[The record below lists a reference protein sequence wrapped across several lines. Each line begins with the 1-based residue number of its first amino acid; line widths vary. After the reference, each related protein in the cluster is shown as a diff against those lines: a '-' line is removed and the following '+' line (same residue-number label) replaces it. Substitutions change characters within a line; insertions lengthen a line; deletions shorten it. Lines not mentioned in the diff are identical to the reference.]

1 MSPPVTR
8 RDARAAHLLTAATAP
23 VRHGRARRAEWL
35 GVSFAALAIS
45 ALAIGGAAAVTAA
58 LVAPALAPSRGLA
71 AEAAE
76 SAEAETPVPLP
87 QPVEALPAPA
97 IDAAP
102 ALVDVCANPAFVA
115 ALQAGD
121 DAGAIAAA
129 GGAESFRVAVASG
142 TATCVPLDDPA
153 HVWVVV
159 NKTRPYDP
167 VDYRPSPLAAP
178 AGLRDIA
185 GGDLR
190 ADASSSLAE
199 MTAAAAAAG
208 VGEIALDS
216 GFRSYGTQRSTYGK
230 QVSAHGRAAADMVSA
245 RPGYSEHQSGLAADV
260 TACSSGCVG
269 LESFAGTPQQ
279 AWVAD
284 HSWEYGW
291 IVRYVDGKT
300 PVTGYSP
307 EPWHLR
313 YIGRELAAA
322 YHSGGWGSLEEFLG
336 LPAAPDYVD

>member
-1 MSPPVTR
+1 MTPPATR
-8 RDARAAHLLTAATAP
+8 REARAVHLLTAESAP
-23 VRHGRARRAEWL
+23 VRHGRARRADWIRL
-35 GVSFAALAIS
+35 AFAVFAVS
-45 ALAIGGAAAVTAA
+45 ALAVGGAAALTAA
-58 LVAPALAPSRGLA
+58 LVAPALAPSRSVA
-71 AEAAE
+71 FE
-76 SAEAETPVPLP
+76 SKAREVPVPLP
-87 QPVEALPAPA
+87 QPVEALPAPTL
-97 IDAAP
+97 IAAP

-121 DAGAIAAA
+121 DGGAIAAA

-142 TATCVPLDDPA
+142 TASCVPLADPD
-153 HVWVVV
+153 HLWVVV
-159 NKTRPYDP
+159 NKARPFDP
-167 VDYRPSPLAAP
+167 VDYLPAPLASP
-178 AGLRDIA
+178 SGLRGIG

-190 ADASSSLAE
+190 ADASSALAD
-199 MTAAAAAAG
+199 MVAAAATAG
-208 VGEIALDS
+208 AGEIALDS
-216 GFRSYGTQRSTYGK
+216 GFRSYRTQRSTYQR
-230 QVSAHGRAAADMVSA
+230 QVSAHGRADADMVSA

-260 TACSSGCVG
+260 TACTSSCVG

-279 AWVAD
+279 AWVAA

-322 YHSGGWGSLEEFLG
+322 YHDGGWGSLEEFLG
-336 LPAAPDYVD
+336 LPAAPDYLD